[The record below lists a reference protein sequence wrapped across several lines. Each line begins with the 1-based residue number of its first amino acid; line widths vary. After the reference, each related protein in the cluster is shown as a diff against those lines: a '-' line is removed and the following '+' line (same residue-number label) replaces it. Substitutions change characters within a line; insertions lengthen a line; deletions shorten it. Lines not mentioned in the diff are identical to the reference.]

1 MMGMYLFSKYMTSL
15 IDIDI
20 YSSDVSRGSFENDT
34 ISTMETESDLYIK
47 DAILVFRALC
57 KLSKK
62 PISSEW

>member
-1 MMGMYLFSKYMTSL
+1 MGKSL
-15 IDIDI
+15 GRC
-20 YSSDVSRGSFENDT
+20 YKRKLTWSCYRESRDGSFEHDAQ
-34 ISTMETESDLYIK
+34 STVLETEADLYIK